1 MNSPNRAVPDNN
13 LTQPNYSNHEP
24 ELFDVLIAI
33 WRGKKVVIIAIIVAL
48 ILGAA
53 YLMLAKKQWMSTAVV
68 TLPSAGQV
76 ANYDASLSV
85 IYAQTP
91 RDKPSLVD
99 LQNQLF
105 VRFSASMN
113 ALSNALDNLE
123 DPLTLRVNQVNA
135 GSNDALS
142 ISFIGPGA
150 KDAQQ
155 QLAKYINDVNTTVV
169 NDYGEDMKRN
179 LSVKARE
186 LTHALDVY
194 KQVAINKKE
203 HRMDV
208 IKQALTVAQA
218 SGIQDLQVDQAE
230 TFSDDTLYLLGSKA
244 LNAMLQNEATK
255 PLSYGDDYYQAER
268 SLLSITHLQIQVDN
282 LQSFRYISNP
292 DLPIR
297 SDGPKPVLTLIL
309 FALLGL
315 IIGTSII
322 LIRLAAVGYR
332 SRH

>member
-1 MNSPNRAVPDNN
+1 MNSPNKAVPNN
-13 LTQPNYSNHEP
+13 TVTPPEFSNNEP
-24 ELFDVLIAI
+24 ELFDILIAI
-33 WRGKKVVIIAIIVAL
+33 WRGKKIVILAIIVAL
-48 ILGAA
+48 IIGTA
-53 YLMLAKKQWMSTAVV
+53 YLVLSKKQWMSTAVV

-85 IYAQTP
+85 IYAQNP

-113 ALSNALDNLE
+113 ALSNALENLE
-123 DPLTLRVNQVNA
+123 DPLVLRINQVTA
-135 GSNDALS
+135 GNNDALS
-142 ISFIGPGA
+142 ISFVGPGA

-155 QLAKYINDVNTTVV
+155 QLAKYISDVNTTVV
-169 NDYGEDMKRN
+169 SDYGEDMKRN

-186 LTHALDVY
+186 LTHSLDVY

-203 HRMDV
+203 HRIDV
-208 IKQALTVAQA
+208 IKQALLVAEA
-218 SGIQDLQVDQAE
+218 SGIQDLKVDQAE
-230 TFSDDTLYLLGSKA
+230 TLSDDTLYLLGSKA
-244 LNAMLQNEATK
+244 LNAMLQNESTK

-282 LQSFRYISNP
+282 LQSFRYISAP

-297 SDGPKPVLTLIL
+297 NDGPKTVLTLIL
-309 FALLGL
+309 SAILGL
-315 IIGTSII
+315 ILGTAII
-322 LIRLAAVGYR
+322 LIRLAAIGYR